1 MSILLR
7 ELITVQW
14 DKILVPFPNLKYI
27 QWYLYYESRRMCILM
42 CLYILSLIILL
53 LILGFIV
60 PPVHIHS
67 EIFPP
72 FPFFFLPSWFCTS
85 LCICNAILFSTQLS
99 FLFLSA
105 FTCSM
110 AQMQDVVCGLLR
122 VYCFAVLGLHSLS
135 VEGILISVKI
145 ISSGQ

>member
-67 EIFPP
+67 GIFPP
-72 FPFFFLPSWFCTS
+72 FPFFFFFHPGFVLHSAFAMQFSFLHSYPFSSSQLLHALWLDARCSVWSSQGLLFCSSRITQS
-85 LCICNAILFSTQLS
+85 LCGRHTYFC
-99 FLFLSA
+99 
-105 FTCSM
+105 
-110 AQMQDVVCGLLR
+110 
-122 VYCFAVLGLHSLS
+122 
-135 VEGILISVKI
+135 
-145 ISSGQ
+145 